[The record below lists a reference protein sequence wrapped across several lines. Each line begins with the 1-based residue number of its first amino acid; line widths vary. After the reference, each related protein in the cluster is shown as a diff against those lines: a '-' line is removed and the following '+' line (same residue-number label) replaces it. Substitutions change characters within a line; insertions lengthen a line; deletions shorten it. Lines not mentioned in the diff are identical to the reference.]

1 MPVIKLGVF
10 IVVATAIAAATYF
23 GTQKFLLGD
32 DDETDDRR
40 AVAVQ
45 RGTLLDEVTAT
56 GSVSFPE
63 LESLRFDISGTVAEI
78 LVEEGDSVTADQ
90 PLILLDDVTIS
101 ALESAVA
108 NSELALQNAGEDL
121 AELLSGATTLES
133 AIAESNLADARVAS
147 MNAEEDLAELLSGA
161 TTLESAI
168 AESNLADARVASMNA
183 EEDLAELLSG
193 ATTLE
198 SAIAESNL
206 ADARV
211 ASMNAASALAEFT
224 SKNGGDSPATA
235 DAKDELTDANEAH
248 ADAIAAAED
257 VAETQDELVE
267 AAQEAY
273 DDSVVAYSDQITGW
287 FGASVS
293 EEDRTLSPTAL
304 IEKWGFTVD
313 EIITESTALIDSPPD
328 DLATP
333 WNESVAWVWTHLTP
347 YPILTNCD
355 ATSFTARCP
364 SAEIDEAWDVKV
376 AAEESLVEVIDDATA
391 SAKAQQVL
399 IDAAQN
405 VVKAA
410 AEDVVDTI
418 NDTEINALAATL
430 AEKFELE
437 KDAESTVAELN
448 DLDSINDT
456 EINALAA
463 TLAEKFELEKDAE
476 STVAELN
483 DLDSINDTEINALAA
498 TLAEKIEL
506 EKDAESTVAE
516 LNDLDSINDTE
527 INALAATLAEKI
539 ELEKDAESTVAELND
554 LDSLQIKLAT
564 AAVNEANATLNNAKA
579 ELAAANLNAPFNGVI
594 TSISVEIGDPVNR
607 TTPTIDILDPSIV
620 VVDGSIDE
628 IDVLSVKVGD
638 AVTVTLDA
646 LPDQPLEGVVDE
658 IGDGVNQQGVI
669 EFPLTVALTPPDDI
683 ELIEG
688 LSATATIV
696 LNQIDNALL
705 VPLQAVGGS
714 FFQATVDIVTPDGFV
729 TTNIELGA
737 SDDFWVIAESG
748 ISEGQEVL
756 MAVAKSVDPFQQ
768 LFGAGGGAIRI
779 PGGAAPG
786 PGGGGR
792 GGVGG
797 GPQ

>member
-121 AELLSGATTLES
+121 AELLSGATS
-133 AIAESNLADARVAS
+133 
-147 MNAEEDLAELLSGA
+147 
-161 TTLESAI
+161 LESAI

-463 TLAEKFELEKDAE
+463 TLAEK
-476 STVAELN
+476 
-483 DLDSINDTEINALAA
+483 
-498 TLAEKIEL
+498 
-506 EKDAESTVAE
+506 
-516 LNDLDSINDTE
+516 
-527 INALAATLAEKI
+527 I

>member
-1 MPVIKLGVF
+1 F
-10 IVVATAIAAATYF
+10 
-23 GTQKFLLGD
+23 
-32 DDETDDRR
+32 
-40 AVAVQ
+40 
-45 RGTLLDEVTAT
+45 
-56 GSVSFPE
+56 
-63 LESLRFDISGTVAEI
+63 
-78 LVEEGDSVTADQ
+78 
-90 PLILLDDVTIS
+90 
-101 ALESAVA
+101 
-108 NSELALQNAGEDL
+108 
-121 AELLSGATTLES
+121 
-133 AIAESNLADARVAS
+133 
-147 MNAEEDLAELLSGA
+147 
-161 TTLESAI
+161 
-168 AESNLADARVASMNA
+168 
-183 EEDLAELLSG
+183 
-193 ATTLE
+193 
-198 SAIAESNL
+198 
-206 ADARV
+206 
-211 ASMNAASALAEFT
+211 
-224 SKNGGDSPATA
+224 
-235 DAKDELTDANEAH
+235 
-248 ADAIAAAED
+248 
-257 VAETQDELVE
+257 
-267 AAQEAY
+267 
-273 DDSVVAYSDQITGW
+273 
-287 FGASVS
+287 
-293 EEDRTLSPTAL
+293 
-304 IEKWGFTVD
+304 
-313 EIITESTALIDSPPD
+313 
-328 DLATP
+328 
-333 WNESVAWVWTHLTP
+333 
-347 YPILTNCD
+347 
-355 ATSFTARCP
+355 
-364 SAEIDEAWDVKV
+364 
-376 AAEESLVEVIDDATA
+376 
-391 SAKAQQVL
+391 
-399 IDAAQN
+399 
-405 VVKAA
+405 
-410 AEDVVDTI
+410 
-418 NDTEINALAATL
+418 
-430 AEKFELE
+430 
-437 KDAESTVAELN
+437 
-448 DLDSINDT
+448 
-456 EINALAA
+456 
-463 TLAEKFELEKDAE
+463 
-476 STVAELN
+476 
-483 DLDSINDTEINALAA
+483 
-498 TLAEKIEL
+498 EL

>member
-108 NSELALQNAGEDL
+108 NSELALQNAG
-121 AELLSGATTLES
+121 
-133 AIAESNLADARVAS
+133 
-147 MNAEEDLAELLSGA
+147 EDLAELLSGA

-463 TLAEKFELEKDAE
+463 TLAEK
-476 STVAELN
+476 
-483 DLDSINDTEINALAA
+483 
-498 TLAEKIEL
+498 
-506 EKDAESTVAE
+506 
-516 LNDLDSINDTE
+516 
-527 INALAATLAEKI
+527 I

>member
-1 MPVIKLGVF
+1 
-10 IVVATAIAAATYF
+10 
-23 GTQKFLLGD
+23 
-32 DDETDDRR
+32 
-40 AVAVQ
+40 
-45 RGTLLDEVTAT
+45 
-56 GSVSFPE
+56 
-63 LESLRFDISGTVAEI
+63 
-78 LVEEGDSVTADQ
+78 
-90 PLILLDDVTIS
+90 
-101 ALESAVA
+101 
-108 NSELALQNAGEDL
+108 
-121 AELLSGATTLES
+121 
-133 AIAESNLADARVAS
+133 
-147 MNAEEDLAELLSGA
+147 
-161 TTLESAI
+161 
-168 AESNLADARVASMNA
+168 MNA

-410 AEDVVDTI
+410 AEDVVDT
-418 NDTEINALAATL
+418 
-430 AEKFELE
+430 
-437 KDAESTVAELN
+437 
-448 DLDSINDT
+448 
-456 EINALAA
+456 
-463 TLAEKFELEKDAE
+463 
-476 STVAELN
+476 
-483 DLDSINDTEINALAA
+483 INDTEINALAA

>member
-1 MPVIKLGVF
+1 
-10 IVVATAIAAATYF
+10 
-23 GTQKFLLGD
+23 
-32 DDETDDRR
+32 
-40 AVAVQ
+40 
-45 RGTLLDEVTAT
+45 
-56 GSVSFPE
+56 
-63 LESLRFDISGTVAEI
+63 
-78 LVEEGDSVTADQ
+78 
-90 PLILLDDVTIS
+90 
-101 ALESAVA
+101 
-108 NSELALQNAGEDL
+108 
-121 AELLSGATTLES
+121 
-133 AIAESNLADARVAS
+133 
-147 MNAEEDLAELLSGA
+147 
-161 TTLESAI
+161 
-168 AESNLADARVASMNA
+168 MNA

-430 AEKFELE
+430 AEKF
-437 KDAESTVAELN
+437 
-448 DLDSINDT
+448 
-456 EINALAA
+456 
-463 TLAEKFELEKDAE
+463 
-476 STVAELN
+476 
-483 DLDSINDTEINALAA
+483 
-498 TLAEKIEL
+498 EL

>member
-121 AELLSGATTLES
+121 AELLSGATS
-133 AIAESNLADARVAS
+133 
-147 MNAEEDLAELLSGA
+147 
-161 TTLESAI
+161 LESAI

-410 AEDVVDTI
+410 AEDVVDT
-418 NDTEINALAATL
+418 
-430 AEKFELE
+430 
-437 KDAESTVAELN
+437 
-448 DLDSINDT
+448 INDT

>member
-121 AELLSGATTLES
+121 AELLSGATSLES

-516 LNDLDSINDTE
+516 LNDLDS
-527 INALAATLAEKI
+527 
-539 ELEKDAESTVAELND
+539 
-554 LDSLQIKLAT
+554 LQIKLAT

>member
-121 AELLSGATTLES
+121 AELLSGATSLES

-161 TTLESAI
+161 TSLESAI

-193 ATTLE
+193 ATSLE

-430 AEKFELE
+430 AEKF
-437 KDAESTVAELN
+437 
-448 DLDSINDT
+448 
-456 EINALAA
+456 
-463 TLAEKFELEKDAE
+463 
-476 STVAELN
+476 
-483 DLDSINDTEINALAA
+483 
-498 TLAEKIEL
+498 EL